1 MLKEGSA
8 KRGFLFFALLIT
20 DHYTCLYLG
29 VSFLT
34 LGVCR

>member
-1 MLKEGSA
+1 MLKEGSP

-20 DHYTCLYLG
+20 DYYTRRYLG